1 MCRHLSYSILVMRSH
16 LLPTAALLFT
26 LAFSGASASAQAP
39 SFASNGHYAMAGPDT
54 TRPAAG
60 TSSGPETKELVVL
73 SGKITNPTGPLPG
86 AVVILKGS
94 NKMAV
99 TNADGEFSFEV
110 PASAGALQAVVT
122 YAGFADENIVL
133 NASENESTVNMA
145 NARVIKV
152 SRKNQLKKYLKTAHK
167 QVKRELKKVR
177 N

>member
-1 MCRHLSYSILVMRSH
+1 MRPY
-16 LLPTAALLFT
+16 LLLTAASLFAIA
-26 LAFSGASASAQAP
+26 LSVASASAQAP
-39 SFASNGHYAMAGPDT
+39 APTSNGHYAMAGSDT

-60 TSSGPETKELVVL
+60 TSSGPEAKEMVVL
-73 SGKITNPTGPLPG
+73 SGKITNPAGPLPG
-86 AVVILKGS
+86 AVVILKAS
-94 NKMAV
+94 KKMAV
-99 TNADGEFSFEV
+99 TNAEGEFSFEV

-145 NARVIKV
+145 NARIIKV

-167 QVKRELKKVR
+167 QVKRELKKMR